1 MYCKFSAYS
10 LMYTKS
16 SVADDALKICNVV
29 VVVVVVIPGRVYDRA
44 ICKFRFL
51 FSLSAPH
58 ADKDGRGC
66 TG

>member
-29 VVVVVVIPGRVYDRA
+29 VVVIPGRVYDRA

-58 ADKDGRGC
+58 AELL
-66 TG
+66 T